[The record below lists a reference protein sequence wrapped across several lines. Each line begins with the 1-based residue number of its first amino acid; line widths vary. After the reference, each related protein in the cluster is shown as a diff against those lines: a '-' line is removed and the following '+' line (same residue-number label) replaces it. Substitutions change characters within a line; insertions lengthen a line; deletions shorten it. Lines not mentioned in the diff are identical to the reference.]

1 MNKETGFVNGMA
13 CTVEAYDARS
23 GCLEVLTKTGARLA
37 VSAIHEHVEGLG
49 RVKYYPIRLGY
60 ASTVHRIQG
69 QTLEHAT
76 IWLDVVACKA
86 AGYVALSR
94 VRQDSDYLIAGP
106 VSAKCFTPAM

>member
-1 MNKETGFVNGMA
+1 MNGMPCVA
-13 CTVEAYDARS
+13 EAFDARS

-37 VSAIHEHVEGLG
+37 ISAIHEHVEGLG
-49 RVKYYPIRLGY
+49 RVKYFPIRLGC

-76 IWLDVVACKA
+76 IWLDVVGCKA

-94 VRQDSDYLIAGP
+94 VRKDGDYLIAGE
-106 VSAKCFTPAM
+106 VSPKCFTPAM

>member
-13 CTVEAYDARS
+13 CTAEAYDARS

-49 RVKYYPIRLGY
+49 RVKYYPVRLSY

-76 IWLDVVACKA
+76 IWLDVVGCKA

-94 VRQDSDYLIAGP
+94 VRRDGDYLIAGP